1 MISTRPALL
10 VIGTVAYL
18 LAPRTPL
25 RVLRA
30 SPADEGERNARI
42 LVTFDKP
49 VAGSL
54 DRTVDAK
61 RVVRVVPA
69 IEGTIEWRDPVTV
82 VIAPRRL
89 LEPNT
94 RYTVTVSTDFQA
106 MDGSRLVRPYT
117 FSFRVKGPTLVSG
130 APANGRERAR
140 FLTPTTRF
148 ELVYSSPVDLALL
161 SATADLRLG
170 AECRGERTVRLR
182 AESQRHVTKDDP
194 YTYRTGR
201 DAIDSLRRVVRLVP
215 EHELPL
221 ACSGDLRAPKE
232 LAEGRHAVVAWQFST
247 YGPLAV
253 DSLTCS
259 AGKFCPTGPIV
270 VNFSTP
276 VKGSE
281 VARNVRILPSTPFTV
296 STAGT
301 ESAHWALQATLRP
314 HTTYAVVVDTAM
326 RDVFG
331 QRLSGNPAAG
341 FRTTGYQPSI
351 EYEYGRIT
359 VEKSG
364 FGTLPVRHVNVDTL
378 VVTVAPVPD
387 SLEGLFLRRSQWNLG
402 DLWKRVQG
410 DARVSR
416 IAVRAGKDSPVVT
429 GIKLPA
435 LVTGSPPHPALLAV
449 KVERAH
455 PDTTERAAATI
466 AVVQVTSLGVHAK
479 IGAES
484 GIVWVTGM
492 EDGQPRRGVRVRLLD
507 FAGKEVASAVTDE
520 RGIATFPK
528 FDPKL
533 PTDGAEPY
541 YSGFEGYVIATLGD
555 DRALTGVSEYD
566 PDLSPWNFNV
576 QPAWGPSRTPVAG
589 AVFTERGIY
598 RPGEELYAKAIVRT
612 GSLGAL
618 SAPSRSDSLRWLF
631 SDRDQGT
638 LLDTTVALSS
648 FGTAEQKITVP
659 SGAPLGTYQVQL
671 EVRRGGRWLEIAR
684 TDYRVAEY
692 RPPEFLVDMNSDS
705 APRFPG
711 DSMRAHVQARYL
723 FGAPM
728 ARAAVTWQARAATI
742 STSSLDIPNTD
753 GYFIG
758 ESGWW
763 WENDESGGVRMVAS
777 GVDTLDA
784 QGETSLAVKLPE
796 PVRGRAA
803 RVTLSTA
810 VQDVNRQ
817 VSGAQASVIVHP
829 ASFYVAAR
837 PLGEKFFWT
846 EGEKREIG
854 IIAVRPRG
862 ERVSGVKVSG
872 TVVRREWHQVHRE
885 RNGVAETVGEWVMDT
900 VAGCEVTTRAEP
912 VACSVTPPAGGMYVV
927 TFRARDEKGRESV
940 TEFYR
945 WASGKEWVPWNDESR
960 FKVDVIPNKSRY
972 SVGDTAT
979 VLFASP
985 FTDAEAWITVEREGL
1000 IEQRRMKLESGS
1012 TTLAFPITEEYAPNA
1027 FVSVFIVRG
1036 RSAPPGRLDDI
1047 GRPTIRVGYTELR
1060 VTPEVKRLTVKV
1072 DPLQGEYRPG
1082 DTARVR
1088 VDVRDL
1094 SGAGRR
1100 AEVTLWAVDQGVLAL
1115 TGYTTPD
1122 PIDLLYQPR
1131 GLGLRLASNMATV
1144 VPQIPE
1150 GEKGRRSPGGGGGAD
1165 RSDVLRSRFR
1175 PTAFFLG
1182 SVITDSSGSAI
1193 ASAKLPDNLTTFR
1206 VMAVAVTAGDR
1217 YGNGA
1222 SSLLVTR
1229 PLVARPALPR
1239 FTRPGDSF
1247 SAGVVVNERAGGTPR
1262 VEVKASARGVELRGK
1277 DRESVTLEAGRGSE
1291 VRFPFR
1297 TAPGDSA
1304 TFRFDATMQGAS
1316 DAVRVG
1322 IPVRP
1327 DYHPRA
1333 FTVSG
1338 VVSDTAS
1345 AELVLPAGIDPVR
1358 SRVSFSLGASPF
1370 ALLRG
1375 AYERFHVFPYY
1386 CTEQVVS
1393 VAGPL
1398 LALYTARDVLGDSAA
1413 VASARAQLEHAVE
1426 IVTTRQLTGGGVGY
1440 WSPDDWTSPWLSA
1453 YAGDFLLGARA
1464 AGLTVSDSVLARLGD
1479 YLVSELQ
1486 LPLDTLGVG
1495 TPLSG
1500 WYQDIGMRL
1509 SERVAAADFLSRAGR
1524 PQVAIEN
1531 QLLARAAQ
1539 LRWEDRVL
1547 LAELFARRG
1556 AKGDALKLLEP
1567 IWRDVKVEGN
1577 RAVLPANAGGGF
1589 YFASRI
1595 RPVSRL
1601 ITATLATSPSHPL
1614 IGPLVQTLVQAGRGD
1629 EWSWNTQDAGF
1640 LAQALVALEA
1650 AQKSAAGR
1658 GIRVRAS
1665 DGRVL
1670 FTTAGSGVVG
1680 DTSISLRG
1688 LLTELPKDAEGRKLL
1703 RVSLD
1708 ARSGGAAPSPADGH
1722 AAYYFITVN
1731 EVPHEPPVT
1740 PSQQGIQVERWYE
1753 SFETGKPLVSVREG
1767 ELVRVRLRVTVE
1779 DERHFVVLDDALPA
1793 GLEAVDLSLR
1803 TTAALPGPGAPTENE
1818 LGQAE
1823 PGEPGAEAAPWG
1835 FGSWDAGW
1843 WSPWDHRELRDDR
1856 VVYAATVLWP
1866 GSYTAT
1872 YVARATT
1879 PGVFVR
1885 PPAHA
1890 EEMYN
1895 PAVNGRSDGGVFT
1908 VTK

>member
-10 VIGTVAYL
+10 AIGAIVYL

-25 RVLRA
+25 RILRT
-30 SPADEGERNARI
+30 SPTDEADRSARI

-54 DRTVDAK
+54 DRTVDPAK
-61 RVVRVVPA
+61 IVQVTPA
-69 IEGTIEWRDPVTV
+69 IDGAVEWRDPVTV
-82 VIAPRRL
+82 MITPRRL
-89 LEPNT
+89 LEPNA
-94 RYTVTVSTDFQA
+94 RYTVTVSTSFQA
-106 MDGSRLVRPYT
+106 MDGSRLARPYT

-130 APANGRERAR
+130 APADGRERAR

-148 ELVYSSPVDLALL
+148 ELVYSSPVNLALL

-182 AESQRHVTKDDP
+182 AESQRRVTKDDP
-194 YTYRTGR
+194 YSYRTGR

-215 EHELPL
+215 ERELPL

-232 LAEGRHAVVAWQFST
+232 LAQGRNAVVAWQFST
-247 YGPLAV
+247 YGPLRV

-259 AGKFCPTGPIV
+259 NRKYCPTGPII

-281 VARNVRILPSTPFTV
+281 VARNVRILPRAPFTV
-296 STAGT
+296 SNAGT
-301 ESAHWALQATLRP
+301 ESPRWVLQATLQP
-314 HTTYAVVVDTAM
+314 HATYAVVVDTAM
-326 RDVFG
+326 RDAFG
-331 QRLSGNPAAG
+331 QRLAGNPAAG
-341 FRTTGYQPSI
+341 FHTTGYQPSI

-364 FGTLPVRHVNVDTL
+364 FGTLAVRHVNVDTL

-387 SLEGLFLRRSQWNLG
+387 SLEGLFLRRSQWSLG
-402 DLWKRVQG
+402 DLWKRVQK
-410 DARVSR
+410 DAKVSR
-416 IAVRAGKDSPVVT
+416 IAVRAGADVPAVT

-435 LVTGSPPHPALLAV
+435 LATGSPRHPALLAV
-449 KVERAH
+449 KVEEPY
-455 PDTTERAAATI
+455 PDTSQRAAATI
-466 AVVQVTSLGVHAK
+466 AVVQVTNLGVHAK
-479 IGAES
+479 IGAQS
-484 GIVWVTGM
+484 GVVWVTGM
-492 EDGQPRRGVRVRLLD
+492 EDGEPRRGASVRLLD
-507 FAGKEVASAVTDE
+507 FSGAEVASAVTDE

-533 PTDGAEPY
+533 PTEGEEPY

-576 QPAWGPSRTPVAG
+576 QPAWGSSRTPVAG

-618 SAPSRSDSLRWLF
+618 SVPARGDSLHWLF

-648 FGTAEQKITVP
+648 FGTAEQRLTIP
-659 SGAPLGTYQVQL
+659 SNAPLGNYQVQL
-671 EVRRGGRWLEIAR
+671 DVKRGGRWLDIAR
-684 TDYRVAEY
+684 TEYRVAEY
-692 RPPEFLVDMNSDS
+692 RPPEFLVDMSADS

-742 STSSLDIPNTD
+742 STSSLEIPNTD

-784 QGETSLAVKLPE
+784 RGETSLAVKLPE
-796 PVRGRAA
+796 PVKGRAS
-803 RVTLSTA
+803 RVTLSAA

-817 VSGAQASVIVHP
+817 VSGAQASVVVHP
-829 ASFYVAAR
+829 ASFYVAAQ

-846 EGEKREIG
+846 EGERREIG
-854 IIAVRPRG
+854 VIAVRPRG

-872 TVVRREWHQVHRE
+872 TVARREWHQVHRE
-885 RNGVAETVGEWVMDT
+885 RDGVAETVGEWVVDT
-900 VAGCEVTTRAEP
+900 VAKCAVTTGAEA
-912 VACSVTPPAGGMYVV
+912 VACPVTPPAGGMYVV

-979 VLFASP
+979 VLFTSP

-1012 TTLAFPITEEYAPNA
+1012 TTLRFPITEEYAPNA

-1036 RSAPPGRLDDI
+1036 RSAPPGRLDDV

-1060 VTPEVKRLTVKV
+1060 VTPEVKRLTVRV
-1072 DPLQGEYRPG
+1072 DPLQSEYRPG
-1082 DTARVR
+1082 DSARVR
-1088 VDVRDL
+1088 VDVRDV
-1094 SGAGRR
+1094 SGNGRR

-1115 TGYTTPD
+1115 TGYSTPD
-1122 PIDLLYQPR
+1122 PIDLLYKPR
-1131 GLGLRLASNMATV
+1131 GLGLRLASNMANV
-1144 VPQIPE
+1144 APQIPE

-1165 RSDVLRSRFR
+1165 RSDILRSRFR

-1182 SVITDSSGSAI
+1182 SVITDSAGRAT

-1217 YGNGA
+1217 YGNGE

-1239 FTRPGDSF
+1239 FTRPRDAF
-1247 SAGVVVNERAGGTPR
+1247 TAGVVVNERAGGTPR
-1262 VEVKASARGVELRGK
+1262 VDVKASAKGAELRGAN
-1277 DRESVTLEAGRGSE
+1277 EQSVTLEAGRGRE

-1297 TAPGDSA
+1297 TSPGDSVS
-1304 TFRFDATMQGAS
+1304 FRFDASMSGAS

-1338 VVSDTAS
+1338 VVSDSGS

-1375 AYERFHVFPYY
+1375 VYQRFHVYPYY

-1393 VAGPL
+1393 VAAPL
-1398 LALYTARDVLGDSAA
+1398 LALYTARDALGDSAA
-1413 VASARAQLEHAVE
+1413 AAKARVQLERAVD
-1426 IVTTRQLTGGGVGY
+1426 IVSTRQLPGGGIGY
-1440 WSPDDWTSPWLSA
+1440 WSPEDWTSPWLSA
-1453 YAGDFLLGARA
+1453 YAGNFLLGARA
-1464 AGLTVSDSVLARLGD
+1464 AGLTVSDSVLAHLGD
-1479 YLVSELQ
+1479 YLASELQ
-1486 LPLDTLGVG
+1486 MPLDTLGVG
-1495 TPLSG
+1495 TPLAG
-1500 WYQDIGMRL
+1500 WYRDIGVRL
-1509 SERVAAADFLSRAGR
+1509 SERVAAADFLSRARR

-1539 LRWEDRVL
+1539 LRWEDRAL

-1556 AKGDALKLLEP
+1556 AKNDALRLLEP

-1577 RAVLPANAGGGF
+1577 RAVLPASAGDGF

-1595 RPVSRL
+1595 RPLSRL
-1601 ITATLATSPSHPL
+1601 ITATLAASPSHPL
-1614 IGPLVQTLVQAGRGD
+1614 VGPMVQTLVQEGRGD
-1629 EWSWNTQDAGF
+1629 EWLWNTQDAGF
-1640 LAQALVALEA
+1640 LAEALVAFEA
-1650 AQKSAAGR
+1650 GQKIAAER
-1658 GIRVRAS
+1658 GIRVRGH

-1680 DTSISLRG
+1680 DTSISLQG
-1688 LLTELPKDAEGRKLL
+1688 LLSDLPSDAEGRKLL
-1703 RVSLD
+1703 RISLD
-1708 ARSGGAAPSPADGH
+1708 ARAQGTPSPRTTGN
-1722 AAYYFITVN
+1722 AAYYYITVN
-1731 EVPHEPPVT
+1731 EVPREPPVT
-1740 PSQQGIQVERWYE
+1740 PSEQGIQVERWYE
-1753 SFETGKPLVSVREG
+1753 SYETGKPLVSVAEG
-1767 ELVRVRLRVTVE
+1767 ELVRVRLRVTVK

-1803 TTAALPGPGAPTENE
+1803 TTAALPGPGTSMDNE
-1818 LGQAE
+1818 LGQPEA
-1823 PGEPGAEAAPWG
+1823 GEPGTEASPWG
-1835 FGSWDAGW
+1835 YGSWDAGW

-1895 PAVNGRSDGGVFT
+1895 PAVNGRSDGGIFT